1 MLLTEHTQGEPCGQE
16 PRGFFTFTVDNGG
29 VRV

>member
-16 PRGFFTFTVDNGG
+16 PRGFFMFTVDRTGK
-29 VRV
+29 RV